1 MCITK
6 IICIFAVLPIRLF
19 MITTIQFKTLDDLYR
34 FYNQAIFGGTLSDC
48 IVNMSRHG
56 GAYGFF
62 AANRWRGENEAKK
75 IIHEISINPDFM
87 NREDIEW
94 HSTLVHEMCHLW
106 QEDFGKSSRGG
117 YHNRQWADKM
127 VQVGLMPTDTG
138 EPGGKQTGQ
147 YDTHYIIPAGRI
159 EQVIK
164 TLSREDLHNHR
175 LRYKPTLA
183 ALSAKPVRIGSS
195 GGDDGGDPEA
205 GAGGDDESRSGLRKK
220 FTCGCVCNLWGM
232 SGLLLKCGLCG
243 TDFIE
248 Q

>member
-1 MCITK
+1 MYITK
-6 IICIFAVLPIRLF
+6 IIRIFAVLPIRLF

-106 QEDFGKSSRGG
+106 QEDFGKPSRGG

-147 YDTHYIIPAGRI
+147 YVTHYIIPDGRF
-159 EQVIK
+159 EQVFK
-164 TLSREDLHNHR
+164 TLSSEDLQNLR
-175 LRYKPTLA
+175 LRYNTLA

-195 GGDDGGDPEA
+195 GGDDGGEPEA
-205 GAGGDDESRSGLRKK
+205 GAGGDDESRSGKRKK
-220 FTCGCVCNLWGM
+220 YTCGCGCNVWGK

>member
-62 AANRWRGENEAKK
+62 AANRWSGENEAKK

-106 QEDFGKSSRGG
+106 QEDFGKPSRGG

-147 YDTHYIIPAGRI
+147 YVTHYIIPDGRF
-159 EQVIK
+159 EQVFK
-164 TLSREDLHNHR
+164 TLSSEDLQNLR

-195 GGDDGGDPEA
+195 GGDDGGEPEA
-205 GAGGDDESRSGLRKK
+205 GAGGDDESRSGKRKK
-220 FTCGCVCNLWGM
+220 YTCGCGCNVWGK

>member
-6 IICIFAVLPIRLF
+6 IICIFAVLLIRLF

-106 QEDFGKSSRGG
+106 QEDFGKPSRGG

-147 YDTHYIIPAGRI
+147 YVTHYIIPDGRF
-159 EQVIK
+159 EQVFK
-164 TLSREDLHNHR
+164 TLSSEDLQNLR

-195 GGDDGGDPEA
+195 GGDDGGEPEA
-205 GAGGDDESRSGLRKK
+205 GAGGDDESRSGKRKK
-220 FTCGCVCNLWGM
+220 YTCGCGCNVWGK

>member
-1 MCITK
+1 M
-6 IICIFAVLPIRLF
+6 LPIRLF

-106 QEDFGKSSRGG
+106 WEDFGKPSRGG

-147 YDTHYIIPAGRI
+147 YVTHYIIPDGRF
-159 EQVIK
+159 EQVFK
-164 TLSREDLHNHR
+164 TLSSEDLQNLR

-195 GGDDGGDPEA
+195 SGDDGGEPEA
-205 GAGGDDESRSGLRKK
+205 GAGGDDESWSGKRKK
-220 FTCGCVCNLWGM
+220 YTCGCGCNVWGK

>member
-1 MCITK
+1 MYITK
-6 IICIFAVLPIRLF
+6 IIRIFAVLPIRLF

-106 QEDFGKSSRGG
+106 QEDFGKPSRGG

-147 YDTHYIIPAGRI
+147 YVTHYIIPDGRF
-159 EQVIK
+159 EQVFK
-164 TLSREDLHNHR
+164 TLSSEDLQNLR

-195 GGDDGGDPEA
+195 GGDDGGEPEA
-205 GAGGDDESRSGLRKK
+205 GAGGDDESRSGKRKK
-220 FTCGCVCNLWGM
+220 YTCGCGCNVWGK

>member
-1 MCITK
+1 
-6 IICIFAVLPIRLF
+6 

-34 FYNQAIFGGTLSDC
+34 FYNQAIFGGELSDC

-62 AANRWRGENEAKK
+62 AANRWRGENETKK

-87 NREDIEW
+87 NRDDIEW

-106 QEDFGKSSRGG
+106 QEDFGKPSRGG

-127 VQVGLMPTDTG
+127 IQVGLMPTDTG
-138 EPGGKQTGQ
+138 EPGGQLTGQ
-147 YDTHYIIPAGRI
+147 RVTHYIIPDGKF
-159 EQVIK
+159 EQVFK
-164 TLSREDLHNHR
+164 TLSSEDLQNLR

-183 ALSAKPVRIGSS
+183 AMSGKPFTVGTS
-195 GGDDGGDPEA
+195 GNDNTDNTEAEGGE
-205 GAGGDDESRSGLRKK
+205 ESRSGKRKK
-220 FTCGCVCNLWGM
+220 YTCSCGCNVWGK
-232 SGLLLKCGLCG
+232 SGLILKCGICG

>member
-1 MCITK
+1 MLQ
-6 IICIFAVLPIRLF
+6 A

-56 GAYGFF
+56 GSYGFF
-62 AANRWRGENEAKK
+62 AANRWRAENEAKK

-106 QEDFGKSSRGG
+106 QEDFGKPSRGG

-147 YDTHYIIPAGRI
+147 YVTHYIIPDGKF
-159 EQVIK
+159 EQVFK
-164 TLSREDLHNHR
+164 TLSSEELQNLR

-183 ALSAKPVRIGSS
+183 VQSTKPVRFGGA
-195 GGDDGGDPEA
+195 GGDDGGEPEA
-205 GAGGDDESRSGLRKK
+205 GSGGDDDSRSGKRKK
-220 FTCGCVCNLWGM
+220 YTCGCGCNVWGK

>member
-1 MCITK
+1 MYITK
-6 IICIFAVLPIRLF
+6 IIRIFAVLPIRLF

-106 QEDFGKSSRGG
+106 QEDFGKPSRGG

-147 YDTHYIIPAGRI
+147 YVTHYIIPDGRF
-159 EQVIK
+159 EQVFK
-164 TLSREDLHNHR
+164 TLSSEDLQNLR

-195 GGDDGGDPEA
+195 GGDDGGEPEA
-205 GAGGDDESRSGLRKK
+205 GAGGDDESRSGKRKK
-220 FTCGCVCNLWGM
+220 YTCGCGCNVWGK

-243 TDFIE
+243 TEFIE

>member
-1 MCITK
+1 M
-6 IICIFAVLPIRLF
+6 LQIRLF

-106 QEDFGKSSRGG
+106 QEDFGKPSRGG

-147 YDTHYIIPAGRI
+147 YVTHYIIPDGRF
-159 EQVIK
+159 EQVFK
-164 TLSREDLHNHR
+164 TLSSEDLQNLR

-195 GGDDGGDPEA
+195 GGDDGGEPEA
-205 GAGGDDESRSGLRKK
+205 GAGGDDERRSGKRKK
-220 FTCGCVCNLWGM
+220 YTCGCGCNVWGK

>member
-1 MCITK
+1 MYITK

-106 QEDFGKSSRGG
+106 QEDFGKPSRGG

-147 YDTHYIIPAGRI
+147 YVTHYIIPDGRF
-159 EQVIK
+159 EQVFK
-164 TLSREDLHNHR
+164 TLSSEDLQNLR

-195 GGDDGGDPEA
+195 GGDDGGEPEV
-205 GAGGDDESRSGLRKK
+205 GAGGDDESRSGKRKK
-220 FTCGCVCNLWGM
+220 YTCGCGCNVWGK